1 MLNIIILFLLII
13 AGIFLF
19 NSSNEEKNIPI
30 KSEIKKETII
40 VNDENTNKIKILYL
54 DDSKSNISSKETI
67 NAKKNVKIVKKES
80 SKQKTIDY
88 SKIDSMDSS
97 QTTNY
102 IEKHNLV
109 NVTQQNKDN
118 DDIPRFSVY
127 SDISEENA
135 IATSDQNI
143 PPMAPVIASGIFKSG
158 QTYTVI
164 IPAIIQQNA
173 TKIIVTD
180 NAPDGTPIEAKEI
193 PTQGDINNQS
203 SDDQSDSEMQDNFTI
218 TPPSIG
224 QN

>member
-118 DDIPRFSVY
+118 DELISV
-127 SDISEENA
+127 IVE
-135 IATSDQNI
+135 
-143 PPMAPVIASGIFKSG
+143 FL
-158 QTYTVI
+158 
-164 IPAIIQQNA
+164 IQ
-173 TKIIVTD
+173 
-180 NAPDGTPIEAKEI
+180 
-193 PTQGDINNQS
+193 
-203 SDDQSDSEMQDNFTI
+203 
-218 TPPSIG
+218 
-224 QN
+224 